1 MYIDMKYVDLKL
13 YLRLFHALR
22 AYVTHLCCV
31 ILKARKIQYHF
42 GLTSPAN
49 HMRHTKN
56 TILVP

>member
-1 MYIDMKYVDLKL
+1 MKYVDLKL